1 MNQEQVTAFI
11 INELTRHRDRNDI
24 ILDLCRQLNIE
35 WKKAEQLVKDVEGR
49 HGRTVAKRQSPFMML
64 LGAGI
69 IIVGIVL
76 TINGALFLNDFL
88 QRETTD
94 QILSGTSVYY
104 RGASLLTG
112 IGMIVGGIIGFWKIF
127 ASFLN

>member
-35 WKKAEQLVKDVEGR
+35 WKKAEQLVKDVESQ